1 MTTAGRPFNA
11 RLLHL
16 RQGDGWSYAV
26 FDCRDPRVLRDDP
39 VLERLWDN
47 PYDAVFD
54 EDADDQRRPD
64 R

>member
-26 FDCRDPRVLRDDP
+26 FDCTPPNVLRDDP
-39 VLERLWDN
+39 VLERIWDN
-47 PYDAVFD
+47 PYDDVFD
-54 EDADDQRRPD
+54 EDAS
-64 R
+64 